1 MSEQNNYS
9 NLIQKLSPNKGDLL
23 VVTYPRPLTVEQ
35 RKRAIDGLTP
45 LADRLGVQL
54 LALEGGAT
62 AQLQQGVHAL
72 VEEQK
77 KQTAILERMAEQQLL
92 LIQALATEQDDQDPD
107 AVPAIYMD
115 GKPVREL
122 P

>member
-1 MSEQNNYS
+1 MNNSEQIEK
-9 NLIQKLSPNKGDLL
+9 LIPNKGDLL

-35 RKRAIDGLTP
+35 RKRVIDGLTP

-62 AQLQQGVHAL
+62 AQLQPGMHSL
-72 VEEQK
+72 MEEQK

-92 LIQALATEQDDQDPD
+92 LIQALADEQDDQDPD
-107 AVPAIYMD
+107 ALPTSYLD
-115 GKPVREL
+115 GKPVHGL

>member
-1 MSEQNNYS
+1 MNNSER
-9 NLIQKLSPNKGDLL
+9 IEKLSPNKGDLL

-35 RKRAIDGLTP
+35 RKLASDNLKP

-62 AQLQQGVHAL
+62 AQLQPGVHAL

-92 LIQALATEQDDQDPD
+92 LIQALAAEQDDQDPD
-107 AVPAIYMD
+107 AMPTSYLD
-115 GKPVREL
+115 GKPVRGL